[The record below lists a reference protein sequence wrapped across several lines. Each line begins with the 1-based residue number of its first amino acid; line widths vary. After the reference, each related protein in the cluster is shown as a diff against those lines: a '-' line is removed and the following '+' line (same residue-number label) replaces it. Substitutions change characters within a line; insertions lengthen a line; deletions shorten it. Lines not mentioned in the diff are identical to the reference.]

1 MERITI
7 NTFGLDIGAIRNDF
21 PILQKEINGKPII
34 YFNSVGSD
42 HKPENIDGNSAA
54 LYEQELLKYAT
65 EKLSTIESL
74 KIVENNKKKEPVISF
89 DLEGTDLKEL
99 ESYLSLKW
107 NIAVGADDLSAQAPT
122 EESGVKSLIS
132 VSFCYYNTQEEIDI
146 LCEAIQSFID
156 QKRLDET
163 AHQQA
168 ERQEIIP
175 ANIW

>member
-7 NTFGLDIGAIRNDF
+7 NTFGLDIGAIRKDF

-42 HKPENIDGNSAA
+42 HKPEDIDGNSAA
-54 LYEQELLKYAT
+54 LYEQELLKYVT

-74 KIVENNKKKEPVISF
+74 KIVENNKKKKPVISF

-107 NIAVGADDLSAQAPT
+107 NIAVGP
-122 EESGVKSLIS
+122 EESGVESLIS
-132 VSFCYYNTQEEIDI
+132 VSFCYYNTPEEIDI

-156 QKRLDET
+156 EKRLDET

-168 ERQEIIP
+168 EKQEIIP